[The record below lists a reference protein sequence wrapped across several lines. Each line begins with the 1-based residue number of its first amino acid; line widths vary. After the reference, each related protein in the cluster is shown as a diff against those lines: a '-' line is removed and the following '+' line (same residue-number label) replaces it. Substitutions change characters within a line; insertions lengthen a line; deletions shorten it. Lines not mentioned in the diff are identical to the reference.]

1 MGSVG
6 YSLCAFSRFS
16 NLKIP
21 AFEID
26 PKAVM
31 ISVMNKIKTGL
42 LAKLICIFCIFF
54 QSLSY
59 ADKNEISLFK
69 EDFSKNLTRGGA
81 KIGDIEVD
89 ENLTNFG
96 RDSFPLGTLEMLD
109 NIPSKRAKTRG
120 LISTNIYKNFS
131 DSVVLVFNDKLKAH
145 GSGSIIN
152 KKLGAVITN
161 WHVIQGTN
169 SVGIVIK
176 YQGQKPA
183 KSDVYPAAV
192 VGYDAT
198 RDLALLKISGV
209 LPERINQISLGN
221 KLPEVGSDVHAI
233 GHPRNFAWTYSKGY
247 VSQVRDKF
255 KWSYK
260 NTKHEAS
267 IIQTQTPISTGN
279 SGGPLIDNDGY
290 LIGVNSFK
298 SKGEN
303 LNFAVTSLE
312 VVDFIKGLKT
322 SLKKE
327 PEKRKPKV
335 NKKIAKKVDTNGDG
349 KADTF
354 YVDENGDGKIDF
366 VLKDSDHNGK
376 PDMIGRDTNG
386 DGKPDLIAVDRG
398 EDGTIDVWY
407 GDTDYDGK
415 VDVSGIDTNGD
426 GKPDKFK
433 KIG

>member
-1 MGSVG
+1 MV
-6 YSLCAFSRFS
+6 
-16 NLKIP
+16 
-21 AFEID
+21 
-26 PKAVM
+26 KA
-31 ISVMNKIKTGL
+31 MNKIKIGL
-42 LAKLICIFCIFF
+42 LANFIFVYCFF
-54 QSLSY
+54 SQTLSY
-59 ADKNEISLFK
+59 ADKNEILLLK

-81 KIGDIEVD
+81 IIGDIEVD
-89 ENLTNFG
+89 DNLTNFG
-96 RDSFPLGTLEMLD
+96 RNTFPLGTLEMLD
-109 NIPSKRAKTRG
+109 NIPNKRAKTRG

-161 WHVIQGTN
+161 WHVVQGTDT
-169 SVGIVIK
+169 VGIVIK
-176 YQGQKPA
+176 YQGQKPS
-183 KSDVYPAAV
+183 KSDVYPATV
-192 VGYDAT
+192 IGYDAT
-198 RDLALLKISGV
+198 RDLAVLKIIGV
-209 LPERINQISLGN
+209 LPDRINQISLGTN
-221 KLPEVGSDVHAI
+221 LPDVGADVHAI
-233 GHPRNFAWTYSKGY
+233 GHPRNFSWTYSKGY

-260 NTKHEAS
+260 DTKHEAG

-279 SGGPLIDNDGY
+279 SGGPLINNDGY

-312 VVDFIKGLKT
+312 VIDFLNGLKT

-327 PEKRKPKV
+327 PEKTKPKV
-335 NKKIAKKVDTNGDG
+335 KKKIARKVDTNKDG
-349 KADTF
+349 KPDTF
-354 YVDENGDGKIDF
+354 YVDEDGDGKIDF

-386 DGKPDLIAVDRG
+386 DGKPDLIAVDKG
-398 EDGTIDVWY
+398 EDGSLDIWY
-407 GDTDYDGK
+407 GDTNYDGK

-433 KIG
+433 KIS